1 MKFTKYTFFIFF
13 GFSIFF
19 ILSYNIAIIDRSKI
33 FKLSNLY
40 VETLV
45 HRGES
50 ASKRNNYPSSH
61 FSISSHLYKIKVYD
75 INQFYFFNN
84 IRNNIKNSILSTNS
98 VNYLESSNVMDNY
111 ISSYLSYTA
120 SSSLP
125 TFSINFNKYI
135 FLFSSISFFDT
146 NKNLIDS
153 FFLFESAFNDLA
165 INNCE
170 SFVKSKGNII
180 IMNNCLAYDTISNSS
195 NKTDFYN
202 LYSNIV
208 YDISI
213 ESDNSYLFSFFHYI
227 SLNVIIVIL
236 IFLTTFLLSLKK
248 ILNLLKNF
256 K

>member
-1 MKFTKYTFFIFF
+1 MKFTKYIFIIFF
-13 GFSIFF
+13 CFFIFF

-45 HRGES
+45 RRDENIL
-50 ASKRNNYPSSH
+50 RDNNYSYSQ

-75 INQFYFFNN
+75 SNQLYFFNN
-84 IRNNIKNSILSTNS
+84 IRNNIKNLILSKNS
-98 VNYLESSNVMDNY
+98 VNYLESSNVIDNY
-111 ISSYLSYTA
+111 ISPYLSYA
-120 SSSLP
+120 GSFLP
-125 TFSINFNKYI
+125 IFSINFNKYVI
-135 FLFSSISFFDT
+135 LFSSISSFDT
-146 NKNLIDS
+146 NKNLFES
-153 FFLFESAFNDLA
+153 FFLFESVFNDLA

-170 SFVKSKGNII
+170 SFVKSKNNIT
-180 IMNNCLAYDTISNSS
+180 MNNCLAYDSISNLS
-195 NKTDFYN
+195 NKSDFYN

-213 ESDNSYLFSFFHYI
+213 KLEKLYLFSFFRYI
-227 SLNVIIVIL
+227 SLNFIIIIL
-236 IFLTTFLLSLKK
+236 IFFTTFLLSLKK